1 MNIDKLKNKF
11 STGAFVADVKHYFS
25 KINEIIDYL
34 NGNSGEG
41 SYKVYT
47 ALLTQSGT
55 NAPVATVLENTLGAI
70 TLIRGGVGQYIL
82 QSSGLFTMNKTVL
95 FVGLPDYNI
104 SQFII
109 NTDQLNTDDSNID
122 LECIDASTLN
132 GLDGALKN
140 TPIEIRVYN

>member
-1 MNIDKLKNKF
+1 MCGCKGKCGCNII
-11 STGAFVADVKHYFS
+11 STTKGEKGDASPVAS
-25 KINEIIDYL
+25 L
-34 NGNSGEG
+34 G
-41 SYKVYT
+41 YKVYT

-55 NAPVATVLENTLGAI
+55 DAPVATVLENTLGAI

-140 TPIEIRVYN
+140 TPIEIRVYS